1 MKNELVHYLKKIS
14 CMIEQ
19 GLRANSLDL
28 SGGQCFIISYIHKMG
43 NKVNQSELENVF
55 GQRRSSISS
64 LITNLEKDGIIERL
78 ESLED
83 KRKKELVLTE
93 KGINQY
99 KIIRNNINRCENK
112 LTSNIS
118 DDDLSTMLKVLTKMI
133 DNMKEG
139 TNQ

>member
-1 MKNELVHYLKKIS
+1 
-14 CMIEQ
+14 
-19 GLRANSLDL
+19 
-28 SGGQCFIISYIHKMG
+28 MG